1 MERRVDDLSFEGAWK
16 NQIKEEQKEVTP
28 TEKKEVKVHEA
39 PSFRG
44 QRDVVEKRTE
54 IIMKKKEETK
64 PIQKQ
69 TEVVTELSSKQGDD
83 FDVEW

>member
-1 MERRVDDLSFEGAWK
+1 MERRVDDLSFESAWK
-16 NQIKEEQKEVTP
+16 NQIKEEQKEVTL

-44 QRDVVEKRTE
+44 QRNVVEKRAE
-54 IIMKKKEETK
+54 IIMKKKEESK

>member
-16 NQIKEEQKEVTP
+16 NQIKEEQKEVTLA
-28 TEKKEVKVHEA
+28 EKKEVKVHET
-39 PSFRG
+39 PPFRG

-54 IIMKKKEETK
+54 IIMKNKEESK

-69 TEVVTELSSKQGDD
+69 VEVVTELSSKQGDD